1 MVRLLDR
8 QRVHTGTNIAP
19 MANDD
24 FAPNGQNDPNSHDGH
39 GQDDPDGHLDPDGK
53 DGPNGQD
60 GPIGQDGLK
69 GQVDPYV
76 KDSPIQRPGWCQ
88 WPG

>member
-1 MVRLLDR
+1 MSLLVRLLDR

-60 GPIGQDGLK
+60 GLK